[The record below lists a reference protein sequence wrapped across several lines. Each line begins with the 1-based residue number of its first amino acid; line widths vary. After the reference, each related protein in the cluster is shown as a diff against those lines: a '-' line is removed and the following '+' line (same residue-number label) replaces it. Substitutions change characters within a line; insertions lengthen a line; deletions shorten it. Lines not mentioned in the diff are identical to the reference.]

1 MSFIQKNKKV
11 WVGALII
18 LAAIVFIWSVSRNN
32 QSNTEAGKN
41 ESSVSESSVD
51 STASTDSTEK
61 AEDDKTV
68 EEIGNEVDKTG
79 AGDDQKQE
87 NQKQEDQ
94 EHDNRKQESQRQ
106 ENQEGI
112 EPKDDTAI
120 LENEGELEI
129 MIPEDMATDGF

>member
-18 LAAIVFIWSVSRNN
+18 LAAIVLIWSVSRNN
-32 QSNTEAGKN
+32 QSNIEAGKS

-112 EPKDDTAI
+112 DPKDDTAI